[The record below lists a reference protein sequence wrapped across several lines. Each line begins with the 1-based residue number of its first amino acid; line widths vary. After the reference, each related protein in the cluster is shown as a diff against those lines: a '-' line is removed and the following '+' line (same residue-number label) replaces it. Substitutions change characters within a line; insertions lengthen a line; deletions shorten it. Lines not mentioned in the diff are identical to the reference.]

1 MTAND
6 EYFEYLSHRS
16 RLGAFYR
23 NNWLYPKLSRRL
35 VGRTLD
41 LGCGIG
47 DMLAYRSN
55 TIGVDINHRTVAFCR
70 ARGFEAHLMSP
81 NDLPFRQGEFD
92 SVLMDNVLEH
102 LADPDPLLAEVHR
115 VLAAKG
121 RLLIGVPGSKGWG
134 SDPDHK
140 VHYNEGSLIATGR
153 RLGFRQIETFH
164 MPLWRS
170 AWLDRNVRQYCIYA
184 AFERVV

>member
-1 MTAND
+1 MTDND

-23 NNWLYPKLSRRL
+23 KNWLYPQLSRRL

-47 DMLAYRSN
+47 DMLAYRGN
-55 TIGVDINHRTVAFCR
+55 TVGVDINPRTVAFCN
-70 ARGFEAHLMSP
+70 ARGVEAHLMGS
-81 NDLPFRQGEFD
+81 NTLPFPAGELD

-102 LADPDPLLAEVHR
+102 LAEPEPLLAEVHR

-121 RLLIGVPGSKGWG
+121 RLLIGVPGSRGWD
-134 SDPDHK
+134 SDPDHE
-140 VHYNEGSLIATGR
+140 VRYDEGSLVDAGQR
-153 RLGFRQIETFH
+153 VGFRHLETFH
-164 MPLWRS
+164 TPHVAVS
-170 AWLDRNVRQYCIYA
+170 VA
-184 AFERVV
+184 